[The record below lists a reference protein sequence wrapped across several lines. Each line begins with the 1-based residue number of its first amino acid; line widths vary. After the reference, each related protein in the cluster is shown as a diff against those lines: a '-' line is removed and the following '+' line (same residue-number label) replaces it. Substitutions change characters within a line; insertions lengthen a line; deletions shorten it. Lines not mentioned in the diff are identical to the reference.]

1 MNTALETAQYFL
13 HLAAEHGDE
22 LDEPTLQRLCFYAQ
36 GYNLATRREPLF
48 DEAIEI
54 YDEGPVVRELREAF
68 GSCRASGL
76 NDDAFGFL
84 TGSMLRS
91 IYGNFRARS
100 ETDRITAEQADF
112 ALDVFRRGETPLS
125 FERCMEVSFWAAIE
139 RSPRTPPP
147 AMSDEELEASLARGR
162 ADIAAGRYVRYP

>member
-36 GYNLATRREPLF
+36 GYNLAMRHEPLF
-48 DEAIEI
+48 GEAIEI
-54 YDEGPVVRELREAF
+54 CDEGPVISELREAF
-68 GSCRASGL
+68 GSCRASTP
-76 NDDAFGFL
+76 DDEAFDFL
-84 TGSMLRS
+84 ASSMLRS
-91 IYGNFRARS
+91 IYDNFRARS

-112 ALDVFRRGETPLS
+112 VLDVFRRGETPLS
-125 FERCMEVSFWAAIE
+125 FERCMAVSFWAAIE

-147 AMSDEELEASLARGR
+147 AMSDEELEASLDRGR
-162 ADIAAGRYVRYP
+162 ADVAAGRYVRYR